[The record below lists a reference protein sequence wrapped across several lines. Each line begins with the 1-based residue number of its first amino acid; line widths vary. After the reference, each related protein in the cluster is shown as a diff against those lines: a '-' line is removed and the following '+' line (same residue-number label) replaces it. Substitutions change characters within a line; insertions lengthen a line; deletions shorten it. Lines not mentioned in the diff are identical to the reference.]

1 MFDMFTRLHSSIFD
15 GLQDALEDW
24 FLGFAAR
31 LVFAAVLFFY
41 FFNSALT
48 KLGEIGLG
56 LPTITDGAYV
66 QMFPKVMEA
75 VSYDTSQIALFPYTV
90 LAYAGTY
97 AEILL
102 PVLVIIGLFT
112 RIAALGM
119 IVFVVVQS
127 YVDIVGHGADETTI
141 GAWFD
146 GLANSAIYDQ
156 RALWVFLL
164 GYLVIRG
171 PGAISLDYLFGGRQ
185 SQNSYGY

>member
-1 MFDMFTRLHSSIFD
+1 MFDIFTRLHSAIFD

-41 FFNSALT
+41 FFNSAMT
-48 KLGEIGLG
+48 KIGELKSGF
-56 LPTITDGAYV
+56 PTVTDGAYV

-75 VSYDTSQIALFPYTV
+75 VSYDTSQLALFPYTV
-90 LAYAGTY
+90 IAYAGTY
-97 AEILL
+97 GEIIL
-102 PVLVIIGLFT
+102 PALVVIGLFT
-112 RIAALGM
+112 RLAALGM
-119 IVFVVVQS
+119 IVFVGVQS
-127 YVDIVGHGADETTI
+127 YVDIFGHGADEKTI

-146 GLANSAIYDQ
+146 GLPDASIYDQ

-171 PGAISLDYLFGGRQ
+171 AGAISLDYLFTGRQ
-185 SQNSYGY
+185 YQSRYAY